1 MNAEEVA
8 VVTEGDEVVSVVLQ
22 PTESEDGWEALSTNF
37 DMMVRAQAPN
47 GDPVP
52 LAKDRRLAVPQGGV
66 LQTSG
71 DGYAEQSV
79 VRVFLVPR
87 STARSNLM
95 PRAASGAIYLGETTV
110 DNTGAFTA
118 DFTVPMGVSVGDYV
132 LQING
137 LASSLAVRS
146 VNMGVIVESGAPMLR
161 AGMVQRAGFYK
172 GFSDDLRADGERKLR
187 AITNAVPAD
196 AQAVQVL
203 ITGVSVGLEDFEDN
217 VALAGKRAA
226 KLAKQLKG
234 KGITGAYVVN
244 VTATFTVDSAERS
257 LVGQSEVLTT
267 RTGKPLSTVTVLF
280 KEPA

>member
-1 MNAEEVA
+1 M
-8 VVTEGDEVVSVVLQ
+8 VLQ

>member
-1 MNAEEVA
+1 VE
-8 VVTEGDEVVSVVLQ
+8 L
-22 PTESEDGWEALSTNF
+22 PALG
-37 DMMVRAQAPN
+37 A
-47 GDPVP
+47 
-52 LAKDRRLAVPQGGV
+52 
-66 LQTSG
+66 
-71 DGYAEQSV
+71 
-79 VRVFLVPR
+79 RVDH
-87 STARSNLM
+87 N
-95 PRAASGAIYLGETTV
+95 
-110 DNTGAFTA
+110 
-118 DFTVPMGVSVGDYV
+118 
-132 LQING
+132 
-137 LASSLAVRS
+137 
-146 VNMGVIVESGAPMLR
+146 
-161 AGMVQRAGFYK
+161 
-172 GFSDDLRADGERKLR
+172 
-187 AITNAVPAD
+187 D